1 MKPSFIFWML
11 GLTLLLSN
19 LAYALTIPG
28 GSLKDQFGTNI
39 IINTP
44 ISNTSIDF
52 PIIDIFFDQL
62 IIESNSIT
70 FYNLSYINGNFTFNN
85 SDSINHTSV
94 NTHINSSV
102 FPYLSSDQANR
113 KIISSQFS
121 SAVNGTITIPITNGK
136 ICSQL
141 KQVSYSSHTG
151 TYTNTYISSEYTCDG
166 NQLTL
171 TINGIEQA
179 TNSNI
184 LTLGYLGDSV
194 CDAWED
200 GFSIDC
206 DVTSSPGGGGGGGPI
221 INNTIIE
228 TAKETINKIQNATKL
243 TANQLLI
250 ILLVSIIGFSLLYRY
265 LDEDKRKNPRK
276 KINLQI

>member
-1 MKPSFIFWML
+1 ML
-11 GLTLLLSN
+11 VSN
-19 LAYALTIPG
+19 LAFAG
-28 GSLKDQFGTNI
+28 SSLKDTLRTEV
-39 IINTP
+39 IINTS

-52 PIIDIFFDQL
+52 PIVDIFYDQI
-62 IIESNSIT
+62 IIESNSVT
-70 FYNLSYINGNFTFNN
+70 FYNLSYINGNLTFNN

-136 ICSQL
+136 LCSQL

-151 TYTNTYISSEYTCDG
+151 TYTNTYISSEYTCEG

-171 TINGIEQA
+171 TINGIEPA

-184 LTLGYLGDSV
+184 LTLGYEGDSV
-194 CDAWED
+194 CDVWED

-206 DVTSSPGGGGGGGPI
+206 NPTSSPGGGNTGGPAV
-221 INNTIIE
+221 NNTIIE
-228 TAKETINKIQNATKL
+228 TAKETINKIENITKL

-250 ILLVSIIGFSLLYRY
+250 ILLISIIGFSLLYRY
-265 LDEDKRKNPRK
+265 LDENKRKNPRK
-276 KINLQI
+276 KINFQI

>member
-1 MKPSFIFWML
+1 MKLSFVFWAF
-11 GLTLLLSN
+11 GLILLVSN
-19 LAYALTIPG
+19 LAFAG
-28 GSLKDQFGTNI
+28 SSLKDTLRTEV
-39 IINTP
+39 IINTS

-52 PIIDIFFDQL
+52 PIVDIFYDQI
-62 IIESNSIT
+62 IIESNSVT
-70 FYNLSYINGNFTFNN
+70 FYNLSYINGNLTFNN

-121 SAVNGTITIPITNGK
+121 SAVNGTITIPITSPK
-136 ICSQL
+136 LCSQL

-151 TYTNTYISSEYTCDG
+151 LYTNTYISIDYTCEG

-171 TINGIEQA
+171 TINGIEPA
-179 TNSNI
+179 TGSNI

-206 DVTSSPGGGGGGGPI
+206 NPASSPGGGGGGGPI
-221 INNTIIE
+221 ANNTIIE
-228 TAKETINKIQNATKL
+228 TAKETINKIENITKL

-250 ILLVSIIGFSLLYRY
+250 ILLVSIIGFSLLYKY
-265 LDEDKRKNPRK
+265 LDESRTNKRRK

>member
-1 MKPSFIFWML
+1 ML

-121 SAVNGTITIPITNGK
+121 SAVNGTITIPITSPK
-136 ICSQL
+136 LCSQL

-151 TYTNTYISSEYTCDG
+151 LYTNTYISSDYTCEG

-171 TINGIEQA
+171 TINGIEPA
-179 TNSNI
+179 TGSNI

-194 CDAWED
+194 CDACED

-206 DVTSSPGGGGGGGPI
+206 DVTSSPGGGGGGSI
-221 INNTIIE
+221 ANNTIIE
-228 TAKETINKIQNATKL
+228 TAKETINKIGNITKL

-265 LDEDKRKNPRK
+265 LDESRTNKRRK
-276 KINLQI
+276 KINFQI

>member
-1 MKPSFIFWML
+1 MKLSFVFWAF
-11 GLTLLLSN
+11 GLILLVSN
-19 LAYALTIPG
+19 LAFAG
-28 GSLKDQFGTNI
+28 SSLKDTLRTEV
-39 IINTP
+39 IINTS

-52 PIIDIFFDQL
+52 PIVDIFYDQI
-62 IIESNSIT
+62 IIESNSVT
-70 FYNLSYINGNFTFNN
+70 FYNLSYINGNLTFNN

-151 TYTNTYISSEYTCDG
+151 TYTNTYISSEYTCEG

-171 TINGIEQA
+171 TINGIEPA

-184 LTLGYLGDSV
+184 LTLGYEGDSV
-194 CDAWED
+194 CDVWED

-206 DVTSSPGGGGGGGPI
+206 NPTSSPGGGNTGGPAV
-221 INNTIIE
+221 NNTIIE
-228 TAKETINKIQNATKL
+228 TAKETINKIENITKL

-265 LDEDKRKNPRK
+265 LDENKRKNPRK